1 MIMTMRLMLIIVIL
15 IMIKIDKDND
25 NKCNTTTGISDNNKD
40 IKLAMMMLIR
50 TYREEDIKTPGAIHF
65 KAPFAIIPITCFHL

>member
-1 MIMTMRLMLIIVIL
+1 MMILMIMTMRLMLIIVIL
-15 IMIKIDKDND
+15 IMIKIDKGN

-50 TYREEDIKTPGAIHF
+50 TYREEDMKTP
-65 KAPFAIIPITCFHL
+65 